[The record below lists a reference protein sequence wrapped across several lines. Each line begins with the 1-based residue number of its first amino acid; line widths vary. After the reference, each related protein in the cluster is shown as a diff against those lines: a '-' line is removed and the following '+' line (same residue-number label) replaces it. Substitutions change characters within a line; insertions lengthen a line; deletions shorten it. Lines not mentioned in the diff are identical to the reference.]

1 MRVWESSTAINRRA
15 IVCMHINVCTA
26 YVHAYAFAC
35 LVYCCQ
41 L

>member
-1 MRVWESSTAINRRA
+1 
-15 IVCMHINVCTA
+15 MHINVCTA